1 MLPPQAALYGHDR
14 ALPVLP
20 PCVHYAGSERY
31 IARALALQ
39 GERGPV
45 AALGAAEKHDAP
57 GARFRMK
64 LQHLENHQPAQAV
77 AQQHVRAVAG

>member
-31 IARALALQ
+31 IARELFPHINNVITPIDIEPAPTAP
-39 GERGPV
+39 EI
-45 AALGAAEKHDAP
+45 AA
-57 GARFRMK
+57 
-64 LQHLENHQPAQAV
+64 
-77 AQQHVRAVAG
+77 

>member
-45 AALGAAEKHDAP
+45 FDVAADCEDGAAT
-57 GARFRMK
+57 
-64 LQHLENHQPAQAV
+64 
-77 AQQHVRAVAG
+77 AQQAPTSKMPQIGAASRREGVSEIV